1 MANPVIIGDALHTAG
16 AVVSAEEARLSQAA
30 AWARSTTGVGARTG
44 VVYAG
49 VLALV
54 QPTATTAPSMTVTVA
69 PFHFVAQ
76 KAAAEG
82 VYVGSSPAT
91 VTVDVAAAPGSNSRI
106 DVVYV
111 MQRDSGSTT
120 APDGTIQGEVGVVT
134 GTAAVTPA
142 KPAIPAGAVEVGTV
156 TVAAGAT
163 ATTGA
168 QVTVATTCLW
178 TAPLGSPVPVRS
190 AAERDALTQYGGL
203 RALRLDVNYIEHSDG
218 YAWKPAVETFL
229 GTESYAL
236 GSPPPAGTRV
246 ITRRGS
252 YVGPV
257 TGASGGIGFSWES
270 PFPNGIVTFFVAP
283 GDNAGGLAYLIPVLG
298 NCSLSVWGGAAFQ
311 AGGVAVPTNTNI
323 RVNYLALGW

>member
-1 MANPVIIGDALHTAG
+1 MANPVVIRDALHTAG

-30 AWARSTTGVGARTG
+30 AWARSGTGVGARLG

-49 VLALV
+49 VSALV
-54 QPTATTAPSMTVTVA
+54 AGTSTTAPSMTVTVA
-69 PFHFVAQ
+69 PLHYIGQ

-82 VYVGSSPAT
+82 VYVGASPAT

-120 APDGTIQGEVGVVT
+120 SPDGIIQGEVGVVT
-134 GTAAVTPA
+134 GTAGVTPA
-142 KPAIPAGAVEVGTV
+142 KPAIPVGAVEVGTV

-163 ATTGA
+163 ATTGP
-168 QVTVATTCLW
+168 QVTIATTCQW
-178 TAPLGSPVPVRS
+178 TALVGAPIPVRS
-190 AAERDALTQYGGL
+190 QTERDALTQYDGL
-203 RALRLDVNYIEHSDG
+203 MVTRLDKDYLEQSNGS
-218 YAWKPAVETFL
+218 AWQPMVDVFL

-257 TGASGGIGFSWES
+257 TGAGGGIGFSWGS
-270 PFPNGIVTFFVAP
+270 AFPNGIVTFFAAP

-311 AGGVAVPTNTNI
+311 AGGVAVPVNTTI
-323 RVNYLALGW
+323 RVNYVAVGW